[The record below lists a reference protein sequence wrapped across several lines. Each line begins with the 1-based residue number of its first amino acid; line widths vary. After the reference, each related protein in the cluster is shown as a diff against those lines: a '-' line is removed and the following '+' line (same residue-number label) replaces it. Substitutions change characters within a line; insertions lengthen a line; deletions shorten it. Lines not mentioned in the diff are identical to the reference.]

1 MDGHDRRNRPC
12 RSHRLPGY
20 SLFTC
25 QRSSALELAPN
36 GKACLSQSCLRA
48 SRRARLK
55 PFSAPGRFRRNLRCA
70 WRGSRQ
76 CALRM
81 RGGGGERD
89 RTDDLLLAKQALS
102 QLSYT
107 PANSGSARVCGRRA
121 PAALLRRES
130 PHRADCPLYHR
141 GAARSSFLRRAA
153 PAAASLPLTRP
164 HTNDALRRSVVG
176 QGGFEPPT
184 SRLSSARSNQLS
196 Y

>member
-48 SRRARLK
+48 SCRARLE

-76 CALRM
+76 CAW

-107 PANSGSARVCGRRA
+107 PANSGPARVCRAAGAGGALAPREPAPCGLAALSPGRRA
-121 PAALLRRES
+121 ELFSAPCRSRGSFAA
-130 PHRADCPLYHR
+130 AD
-141 GAARSSFLRRAA
+141 AA
-153 PAAASLPLTRP
+153 P
-164 HTNDALRRSVVG
+164 HERRSASF
-176 QGGFEPPT
+176 GGGPG
-184 SRLSSARSNQLS
+184 RI
-196 Y
+196 